1 MYVALL
7 PLSKYKKAHSM
18 RFLCVSRRDGMLAL
32 HGRVVVVA
40 GLQLEMEREE
50 AEKANKSVS
59 EVCTRQQVKKAS
71 QTRNVCCRLRCRL

>member
-7 PLSKYKKAHSM
+7 PLAKYKIAFNAFS
-18 RFLCVSRRDGMLAL
+18 LCVKKGWDAGMAEWLL
-32 HGRVVVVA
+32 LL
-40 GLQLEMEREE
+40 LQLEMERE
-50 AEKANKSVS
+50 KADKSVS